1 MKPTLRHGVLLL
13 AITGGAVAAPSYRT
27 PNEKANAGPPP
38 PAAQRSAEESNRTAS
53 KLEVFLARA
62 EISVDAQGRP
72 QKVTLLNPT
81 AEAWINRHAVQ
92 EIRRRRFSPPAGG
105 DRRAGE
111 TFTCTVRIEVQS

>member
-13 AITGGAVAAPSYRT
+13 AITGAAVAAPPYRT

-38 PAAQRSAEESNRTAS
+38 PAAQRSAEESNRAS
-53 KLEVFLARA
+53 KLEVFVARA

-81 AEAWINRHAVQ
+81 ADAWINRHAVQ

-105 DRRAGE
+105 ERRAGE